1 MCDRK
6 FVTLIASLQVFKGEN
21 SNILYVFSLNTYNE
35 LQKPWQRN
43 ISTKI
48 IYLNKGIAQV

>member
-21 SNILYVFSLNTYNE
+21 SNILYVFSLNAYNE

-43 ISTKI
+43 IWMKI